1 MSIDWRN
8 LQQRSQK
15 LTDSTIAN
23 PIHFDGLSRTA
34 DMK

>member
-15 LTDSTIAN
+15 LTDGTIAN
-23 PIHFDGLSRTA
+23 PVQLDGYPQC
-34 DMK
+34 